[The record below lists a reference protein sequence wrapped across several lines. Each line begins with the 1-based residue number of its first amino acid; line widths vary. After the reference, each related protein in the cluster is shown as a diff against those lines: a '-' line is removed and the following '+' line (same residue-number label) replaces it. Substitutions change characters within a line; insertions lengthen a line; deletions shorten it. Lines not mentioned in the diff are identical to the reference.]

1 MSRVPSFLSSHA
13 AALFSG
19 AYLLLLLPFL
29 GRNHLLGLDESIYAN
44 VALVAARDGAWAPF
58 LFEGKPFFEKPPL
71 GIVLQAFSILLFGA
85 NEAAVR
91 LPSLLAA
98 SGVLYLTWRLAARIG
113 RSEAAGLFAAGML
126 AGSEHFVLFSRVANL
141 DMMLTLC
148 LLGSWWELLKA
159 YEPGTAR
166 SQPTRSRE
174 AAKKNILGIQKP
186 SDFYLLTSTSRK
198 ACLLR
203 AGLWVAAGLLVKSFF
218 ALFFVLPA
226 LIAFLRC
233 RVKAPAWRTVLLRLG
248 LPSLAV
254 LALWFTAYGLVF
266 GKPFFEWELGSNVAF
281 RVVTGAVGRLFRE
294 ADVDFQSWQLYAEIA
309 KNGLAFLWPLVPLGL
324 AAWAK
329 EAHSGLA
336 RRRSDSLILSGLFI
350 LLAWLFLIVVVMRP
364 LINYML
370 PVVPLAALSLA
381 ALWRKP
387 PALKISL
394 LFAAGGLL
402 AFGNGLA
409 RHAHPGLAFTAALVL
424 AFLVLNRP
432 DTKPHHWGR
441 RLRVATV
448 ILLLG
453 GSAWKLRTYLP
464 EPPDPNAKWVAA
476 VREHPARAKGEVLL
490 FYGNPVDG
498 RALRFYGDYDVRWT
512 NVTPPERPKEAMLFE
527 YDGAVRFLPALS
539 AAGNGK

>member
-1 MSRVPSFLSSHA
+1 MSRIRSFLSAHGA
-13 AALFSG
+13 TLFSG

-29 GRNHLLGLDESIYAN
+29 GRNRLLGLDESIYAN
-44 VALVAARDGAWAPF
+44 VALAAARDGAWAPF

-71 GIVLQAFSILLFGA
+71 GIVLQALSILVFGA
-85 NEAAVR
+85 TEAAVR

-98 SGVLYLTWRLAARIG
+98 SGVLYLTWRLAARFG
-113 RSEAAGLFAAGML
+113 RSEPAGLFAAGIL
-126 AGSEHFVLFSRVANL
+126 ALSEHFVLFSRVATL

-159 YEPGTAR
+159 YDPHHHEDTKAR
-166 SQPTRSRE
+166 R
-174 AAKKNILGIQKP
+174 
-186 SDFYLLTSTSRK
+186 TSRPSTIDGPGWTQK

-203 AGLWVAAGLLVKSFF
+203 AGLWVASGLLVKSFF
-218 ALFFVLPA
+218 ALLFVLPA
-226 LIAFLRC
+226 LIAFHRC
-233 RVKAPAWRTVLLRLG
+233 RVKAPAWRTTLLRLG

-254 LALWFTAYGLVF
+254 LAIWFTTYGLVY
-266 GKPFFEWELGSNVAF
+266 GKPFFEWELGSNVVF
-281 RVVTGAVGRLFRE
+281 RIVTGAVGRLFRE

-336 RRRSDSLILSGLFI
+336 RRRADPALLSGLFI

-370 PVVPLAALSLA
+370 PIVPLAALSLA

-387 PALKISL
+387 PAFKVSL

-409 RHAHPGLAFTAALVL
+409 RHAHPGLVFTAALAL

-441 RLRVATV
+441 RLRIATA

-498 RALRFYGDYDVRWT
+498 RTLRFYGDYDVRWT

-527 YDGAVRFLPALS
+527 YNDVVHFLPAMDGIE
-539 AAGNGK
+539 AEGRR